1 MAFLIPGYLQ
11 LVERQPKGWFQKPP
25 ASVINFSDRSWD
37 SLNKEKYYGLTKTQ
51 IVTEL
56 FRKYQ
61 GKLGYY
67 LVNLATEEYHYCGAE
82 YEDIGTKLKDMGIT
96 RDDRD

>member
-1 MAFLIPGYLQ
+1 MNILTPGYIQ
-11 LVERQPKGWFQKPP
+11 LIRKEPEGWFQDPP
-25 ASVINFSDRSWD
+25 NSVINFSDRPWD

-51 IVTEL
+51 IITEL

-67 LVNLATEEYHYCGAE
+67 LVNLATREYHYCGTE
-82 YEDIGTKLKDMGIT
+82 YEDIGVKLKEIGIT
-96 RDDRD
+96 CDERF